1 MPDSDE
7 EDLTEEE
14 KALRKEKAEKIKRI
28 LTQQRYVSVRE
39 TVSVALFSYC
49 ITQNSFFKRYFLS
62 ETSLLIV

>member
-28 LTQQRYVSVRE
+28 LTQQRYVSV
-39 TVSVALFSYC
+39 
-49 ITQNSFFKRYFLS
+49 
-62 ETSLLIV
+62 